1 MQLGVMMLTWTPD
14 PVPYDQAFEAIR
26 TAIDAL
32 PVGVKLFINSGAF
45 AVDDR

>member
-1 MQLGVMMLTWTPD
+1 MMLTWTPD
-14 PVPYDQAFEAIR
+14 PVPYDQAFEAIK

-45 AVDDR
+45 AVDN